1 MSQMVHKT
9 LTGDDLALAEQA
21 AALAIAWSK
30 AKLGKGSFKREQ
42 IAKFTG
48 LIAKLSAISDHAY
61 PYRHSDDMGPEVGR
75 ERIMRLDVDVA
86 RKTRA
91 TAKSRS
97 A

>member
-1 MSQMVHKT
+1 MANHK

-30 AKLGKGSFKREQ
+30 TRLGKSAFKREQ

-48 LIAKLSAISDHAY
+48 LIAKLSAIGDHAY
-61 PYRHSDDMGPEVGR
+61 PYRHSDDMPARVGS
-75 ERIMRLDVDVA
+75 EKIMRLDVDVV

-97 A
+97 L